1 MSQSYARYVGGAT
14 TRRITKRDWKA
25 KGIDQDTLS
34 WTPAN
39 GYSVLRDDISDA
51 AWDVLR
57 LDPGIVMT
65 EDEPT
70 TEVIGNAKVDAAKA
84 RLLAR
89 AAGAEVLHAQD
100 QIPGVDESKPA
111 KTATDE

>member
-14 TRRITKRDWKA
+14 TRRITQRDWKA
-25 KGIDQDTLS
+25 KGIEQPTLA
-34 WTPAN
+34 WTAAN

-51 AWDVLR
+51 AWEVLR
-57 LDPGIVMT
+57 LDPGIVLT

-70 TEVIGNAKVDAAKA
+70 TQVITNAKVDAAKA

-100 QIPGVDESKPA
+100 EIPGVDESKPVVT
-111 KTATDE
+111 KTNE